1 MKRVNITQ
9 KQIKSGIWASITSQ
23 LVKKKQ
29 LATSNN
35 RTCNLMILSLPLSVT
50 ESTRIPPRT
59 ITVSK
64 LPLLVIIDVAKR
76 KIHDLSQLY
85 QKKYITKKKKEKPVN
100 LCSTTTYY

>member
-9 KQIKSGIWASITSQ
+9 KQIKSGIWASIASQ

-85 QKKYITKKKKEKPVN
+85 QKKIYYQEKEREA
-100 LCSTTTYY
+100 S

>member
-9 KQIKSGIWASITSQ
+9 KQIKSGIWASIASQ

-35 RTCNLMILSLPLSVT
+35 RTCNLMILSIPLSVT